1 MWLVAGLKFA
11 LFFTI
16 ARSIN
21 TALSSTE
28 LGWGEYLY
36 PIGIT
41 IGLIIVQSV
50 ATTITETLAGRA
62 ETELRRII
70 TAQLFNLGVSRSR
83 DTGRVISLM
92 TSCVEKT
99 AQYRAS
105 FLGPIIGSVSAPL
118 VVLALIALVIDPLT
132 AAVLTVLLLLVPFI
146 VKRFQSW
153 TQPVGEAYRA
163 SQAKLTS
170 EFLES
175 IQALPMLVYN
185 NAAQRSGDRL
195 DTRSESH
202 RQTIMRLLS
211 KNQLLIFVVDASFYL
226 SIVLVATALA
236 VVRLNSG
243 AIDLT
248 GAITILLATI
258 LIVSPIDLVGSF
270 FYIGIAGRGTQ
281 SAISGFLR
289 AGRPAHS
296 NAGDSGAS
304 HDKGDVD
311 SQRVQAPGSIVV
323 KNLSADWATTG
334 GHPGHPGH
342 PGRPGGGAG
351 HPGVTHKPGD
361 HSKEKGGHP
370 GHPGHPGHSTPTRP
384 TPARPLAVNDVSFD
398 VSPGEIVALV
408 GPSGCGK
415 STISAVIQGHLKPQS
430 GEVFVDGFDL
440 STTDPHLIRRQ
451 LAVIEQRTFLFM
463 GTIADNLRLAAPD
476 ATDEQLWNALELAE
490 LAQDVRAFP
499 QGLETT
505 VGDQGA
511 SLSGGQAQRLAI
523 ARAALRDA
531 PIVIMDEPTSQ
542 VDLAAESAILSALK
556 RLADGR
562 TILMIAHR
570 EGAIMHA
577 DRVITMSATS
587 AN

>member
-28 LGWGEYLY
+28 LGWEDYLY

-323 KNLSADWATTG
+323 KNLCADWATTG
-334 GHPGHPGH
+334 
-342 PGRPGGGAG
+342 
-351 HPGVTHKPGD
+351 
-361 HSKEKGGHP
+361 

-384 TPARPLAVNDVSFD
+384 TPDRPLAVNDVSFD

-415 STISAVIQGHLKPQS
+415 SAISAVIQGHLKPQS